1 MYDNLFSSVD
11 LINKGLQMNWLR
23 NEVISHNIANV
34 DTVGYKA
41 AEVEF
46 EHIFS
51 DALGTM
57 PDGELSVTDEM
68 HITGRS
74 SRLAVSNPRHITRS
88 ASNIDGVTPAIVAD
102 DVSIRYD
109 ESSVDIEHEMVELA
123 KNSVEYYTLVNKVNS
138 EFSKMRTAINVE

>member
-11 LINKGLQMNWLR
+11 LINKGMQVTWLR

-46 EHIFS
+46 ENIFS

-57 PDGELSVTDEM
+57 PDGELNVTNEM
-68 HITGRS
+68 HISGRTG
-74 SRLAVSNPRHITRS
+74 RLAVSNPRHIS
-88 ASNIDGVTPAIVAD
+88 HAASDISGVQPALVAD

-109 ESSVDIEHEMVELA
+109 ENDVDIEHEMIELA
-123 KNSVEYYTLVNKVNS
+123 KNSVEYYTLVSKVNS
-138 EFSKMRTAINVE
+138 EFGKLKTAINVE